1 MSIFKMVITDY
12 DGFNRAHALLKDA
25 SEDSNGVI
33 KLKGLDEISISFGL
47 ATTKWRLGYDYNGN
61 VILQKHLTKTELIK
75 IAIIVFIDI
84 IMSFFLFYERL
95 DLLSVLLVF
104 VVFSIEFLD
113 WCFLNAILPLR
124 VLKIYIG
131 D

>member
-12 DGFNRAHALLKDA
+12 DGFNRAHTLLKDA

-47 ATTKWRLGYDYNGN
+47 STTKWRLGYDYSGS
-61 VILQKHLTKTELIK
+61 VILQKHLTKAELIK
-75 IAIIVFIDI
+75 VAIIVFIDI

-104 VVFSIEFLD
+104 IVFF
-113 WCFLNAILPLR
+113 N
-124 VLKIYIG
+124 
-131 D
+131 